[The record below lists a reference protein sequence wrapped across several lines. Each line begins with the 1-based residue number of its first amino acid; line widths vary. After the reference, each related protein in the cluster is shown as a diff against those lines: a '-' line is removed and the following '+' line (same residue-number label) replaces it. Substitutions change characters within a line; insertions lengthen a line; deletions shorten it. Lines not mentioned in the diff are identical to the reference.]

1 MSTANP
7 QPSHPSLE
15 SEQRAHE
22 PSMEEILASIRR
34 IIADDDALPLVRR
47 PALVTREPAATLVS
61 TEPERRSDLPRQP
74 AASSP
79 ALQVHLVAVPESS
92 SPRAPGDS
100 GEADAAIAEQP
111 QLSAGAARPE
121 SHQAG
126 DEGYGAQGRMAEE
139 YELRGPVRD
148 EAFRE
153 EEHGA
158 SVTARE
164 HRDNERTRLVSPA
177 TDASVASS
185 FQSLATSMFLR
196 DSDLIARTAREMLQ
210 PMLKAWLDDN
220 LPVMV
225 ERLVRAEIE
234 RVARGGR

>member
-1 MSTANP
+1 
-7 QPSHPSLE
+7 
-15 SEQRAHE
+15 
-22 PSMEEILASIRR
+22 MEEILASIRQ

-92 SPRAPGDS
+92 LPRAP

>member
-92 SPRAPGDS
+92 LPRAP

>member
-92 SPRAPGDS
+92 LPRAP

-121 SHQAG
+121 SHQAA

>member
-1 MSTANP
+1 MSTNPLP
-7 QPSHPSLE
+7 QPQNPSLE

-47 PALVTREPAATLVS
+47 PSLVTSEPA
-61 TEPERRSDLPRQP
+61 PP
-74 AASSP
+74 AAERSADFARHPVVQSLSAAP
-79 ALQVHLVAVPESS
+79 VHLVAVPAVEPPEPRDSWPATGAPRESTAASGNEDVFHDDTERAPPPFIRGDMPEGAHSS
-92 SPRAPGDS
+92 SVRTSEPENHALLSSAFAGNR
-100 GEADAAIAEQP
+100 GERKSESTPLI
-111 QLSAGAARPE
+111 SA
-121 SHQAG
+121 S
-126 DEGYGAQGRMAEE
+126 
-139 YELRGPVRD
+139 
-148 EAFRE
+148 
-153 EEHGA
+153 
-158 SVTARE
+158 
-164 HRDNERTRLVSPA
+164 

-196 DSDLIARTAREMLQ
+196 DSDLIARTVREMLR
-210 PMLKAWLDDN
+210 PMLKQWLDDN

>member
-1 MSTANP
+1 
-7 QPSHPSLE
+7 
-15 SEQRAHE
+15 
-22 PSMEEILASIRR
+22 MEEILASIRR

-47 PALVTREPAATLVS
+47 PALVTREPAATPVS

-92 SPRAPGDS
+92 SPRAP

-139 YELRGPVRD
+139 YELRGPVRE

>member
-1 MSTANP
+1 
-7 QPSHPSLE
+7 
-15 SEQRAHE
+15 
-22 PSMEEILASIRR
+22 MEEILASIRR

-92 SPRAPGDS
+92 LPRAP

>member
-92 SPRAPGDS
+92 SPRAP

>member
-1 MSTANP
+1 
-7 QPSHPSLE
+7 
-15 SEQRAHE
+15 
-22 PSMEEILASIRR
+22 MEEILASIRR

-92 SPRAPGDS
+92 LQRAP

-139 YELRGPVRD
+139 YELRGPVRE

-164 HRDNERTRLVSPA
+164 HPDNERTRLVSPA

-196 DSDLIARTAREMLQ
+196 DPDLIARTAREMLR

>member
-1 MSTANP
+1 
-7 QPSHPSLE
+7 
-15 SEQRAHE
+15 
-22 PSMEEILASIRR
+22 MEEILASIRR

-92 SPRAPGDS
+92 SPRAP

-225 ERLVRAEIE
+225 ERLVRAEIA

>member
-1 MSTANP
+1 
-7 QPSHPSLE
+7 
-15 SEQRAHE
+15 
-22 PSMEEILASIRR
+22 MEEILASIRR

-92 SPRAPGDS
+92 SPRAPG
-100 GEADAAIAEQP
+100 EADAAIAEQP

-164 HRDNERTRLVSPA
+164 HPDNERTRLVSPA

>member
-1 MSTANP
+1 
-7 QPSHPSLE
+7 
-15 SEQRAHE
+15 
-22 PSMEEILASIRR
+22 MEEILASIRR

-92 SPRAPGDS
+92 SPRAP

-196 DSDLIARTAREMLQ
+196 DPDLIARTAREMLR

>member
-1 MSTANP
+1 
-7 QPSHPSLE
+7 
-15 SEQRAHE
+15 
-22 PSMEEILASIRR
+22 MEEILASIRR

-47 PALVTREPAATLVS
+47 PALVTGEPAATLVS

-92 SPRAPGDS
+92 LPRAP

-139 YELRGPVRD
+139 YELRGQVRE

-164 HRDNERTRLVSPA
+164 HPDNERTRLVSPA

>member
-1 MSTANP
+1 
-7 QPSHPSLE
+7 
-15 SEQRAHE
+15 
-22 PSMEEILASIRR
+22 MEEILASIRR

-92 SPRAPGDS
+92 SPRAPG
-100 GEADAAIAEQP
+100 EADAAIAEQP

-126 DEGYGAQGRMAEE
+126 DERYGAQGRMAEE

>member
-92 SPRAPGDS
+92 SPRAPG
-100 GEADAAIAEQP
+100 EADAAIAEQP

-164 HRDNERTRLVSPA
+164 HPDNERTRLVSPA

>member
-1 MSTANP
+1 
-7 QPSHPSLE
+7 
-15 SEQRAHE
+15 
-22 PSMEEILASIRR
+22 MEEILASIRR

-47 PALVTREPAATLVS
+47 PALVTREPAATPVS

-92 SPRAPGDS
+92 SPRAP

-153 EEHGA
+153 KEHGA
-158 SVTARE
+158 SITARE
-164 HRDNERTRLVSPA
+164 HRDNERTPLVSPA
-177 TDASVASS
+177 TDALVASS

>member
-1 MSTANP
+1 
-7 QPSHPSLE
+7 
-15 SEQRAHE
+15 
-22 PSMEEILASIRR
+22 MEEILASIRR

-47 PALVTREPAATLVS
+47 PALVTREPAATPVS

-92 SPRAPGDS
+92 SPRAP